1 VASFPKLNAS
11 LMLLIDRTIILR
23 FLGNFVTLFCLIFIF
38 AVSIDVILQFDSFVG
53 AARRA
58 VDAGR
63 FDSILLATLAAILDF
78 HGPRV
83 FQFFAFMVG
92 LVSIG
97 AAGFTL
103 AQMQR
108 SRELVALLASGF
120 PLQRVMMAIL
130 LAAAGLNVLQILNQE
145 LVIPRLARVLLR
157 DHGQILST
165 SQDSFPVP
173 MTRDIHDNL
182 LYAADLDPVSQT
194 MFDFLVLVRDEA
206 GTAISRISAPEASWD
221 EDAGAWI
228 LQSGSSV
235 VRTEMDQGVVER
247 VVPALQYDTDLSPRA
262 LSVRR
267 HRDHA
272 QMLSIAQI
280 GDLREEGSD
289 SSSALGRIKWARIG
303 GLGVNLLVLMIAL
316 PAFLRR
322 VPESLLPQSVQCA
335 ALGVT
340 LLLCSVVVM
349 MIPVSGISPAIMAL
363 LPTAFLLPVAFWR
376 SASLQT

>member
-1 VASFPKLNAS
+1 M
-11 LMLLIDRTIILR
+11 MLLIDRTIILR

-53 AARRA
+53 AARKA

-120 PLQRVMMAIL
+120 PLQRVMIAIL
-130 LAAAGLNVLQILNQE
+130 VAAAGLNFIQVLNQE

-165 SQDSFPVP
+165 NQDSFPVP
-173 MTRDIHDNL
+173 MTRDVHDNL
-182 LYAADLDPVSQT
+182 LYAADLDPVSLT
-194 MFDFLVLVRDEA
+194 MLDFLVLIRDDS
-206 GTAISRISAPEASWD
+206 GTAVSRIFAPEASWD
-221 EDAGAWI
+221 DDAEAWV
-228 LQSGSSV
+228 LQNGSSV
-235 VRTEMDQGVVER
+235 VRTGLDQGVIEQ
-247 VVPALQYDTDLSPRA
+247 VVPTSLYETDLSPRA

-272 QMLSIAQI
+272 QMLSSSQI
-280 GDLREEGSD
+280 SDLRDEGSD
-289 SSSALGRIKWARIG
+289 ASSALGRIGWARIG
-303 GLGVNLLVLMIAL
+303 TLGVNLLVLVIAL

-322 VPESLLPQSVQCA
+322 VPDALLPQSVQCA
-335 ALGVT
+335 ALGVP
-340 LLLCSVVVM
+340 LLLCSIVVM
-349 MIPVSGISPAIMAL
+349 MLPVAGISPAIMAL
-363 LPTAFLLPVAFWR
+363 LPMALLLPIAFWR
-376 SASLQT
+376 AASLPT

>member
-1 VASFPKLNAS
+1 
-11 LMLLIDRTIILR
+11 MLLIDRTIILR

-58 VDAGR
+58 VDGGQ
-63 FDSILLATLAAILDF
+63 FDSVLPATLAAILDF

-120 PLQRVMMAIL
+120 PLQRVMMAIIV
-130 LAAAGLNVLQILNQE
+130 AAVGLNVVQILNQE
-145 LVIPRLARVLLR
+145 LVIPRLARILLR

-165 SQDSFPVP
+165 NQDSFPVP
-173 MTRDIHDNL
+173 MTRDVKDNL
-182 LYAADLDPVSQT
+182 LYAADLDPVSET
-194 MFDFLVLVRDEA
+194 MLDFLVLVRDDA

-221 EDAGAWI
+221 HDAQAWV
-228 LQSGSSV
+228 LQGGSSV
-235 VRTEMDQGVVER
+235 VRTEMDQGIVER
-247 VVPALQYDTDLSPRA
+247 VVPAPLYETDLSPRA

-272 QMLSIAQI
+272 QMLSMSQI
-280 GDLREEGSD
+280 GDLREEGGD
-289 SSSALGRIKWARIG
+289 SSSGLARIKWARIG
-303 GLGVNLLVLMIAL
+303 SFGVNLLVLVIAL

-322 VPESLLPQSVQCA
+322 VPDSLMPQSVQCA
-335 ALGVT
+335 ALGVP

-349 MIPVSGISPAIMAL
+349 MIPISGISPAVMAL
-363 LPTAFLLPVAFWR
+363 LPTALLLPVAFWR
-376 SASLQT
+376 SASMPT

>member
-1 VASFPKLNAS
+1 
-11 LMLLIDRTIILR
+11 MLLIDRTIILR
-23 FLGNFVTLFCLIFIF
+23 FLGNFVTLFCLFFIF

-247 VVPALQYDTDLSPRA
+247 VVSALQYDTDLSPRA